1 MTIKY
6 IILAVEIF
14 FLLLFI
20 APFPILNAGN
30 AAGIIFF
37 TLLIITTTVHHQFF
51 KLLNTMWSHVW
62 GKGIIITVCLFL
74 IVGFTY
80 VGILS
85 YKMYKAQE
93 NAPKDTELIIVLGC
107 KVKGERPSRMLR
119 RRLDTAFEA
128 MQKHPDALVVVSGG
142 KGSDEKISE
151 AEAMRRYLVEKGADE
166 NRIIMEDKS
175 TNTFENI
182 SFSFAIT
189 DKLGCGRDI
198 TIVTDGFHQYRA
210 SLIAK
215 QEGAASVTAYS
226 SHTEPRYVPTYWVRE
241 WLGLTH
247 FFVFGE

>member
-1 MTIKY
+1 MTFKY
-6 IILAVEIF
+6 VILAVEIF

-30 AAGIIFF
+30 IAGIAFF
-37 TLLIITTTVHHQFF
+37 GTLIAATAAHAQFF
-51 KLLNTMWSHVW
+51 KLLQILWSHTW
-62 GKGIIITVCLFL
+62 GKVIITAVILFL

-85 YKMYKAQE
+85 AKMYRAQE
-93 NAPKDTELIIVLGC
+93 NEPKKTDLIIVLGC

-119 RRLDTAFEA
+119 RRLDVAYEA
-128 MQKHPDALVVVSGG
+128 MQKHPDALVVLSGG

-151 AEAMRRYLVEKGADE
+151 AEGMRRYLVEKGADE
-166 NRIIMEDKS
+166 SRLIMEDKS

-182 SFSFAIT
+182 KFSFAIT

-215 QEGAASVTAYS
+215 QEGAKNVTAYS
-226 SHTEPRYVPTYWVRE
+226 ANTQPKYVPTYWVRE

-247 FFVFGE
+247 FFVFGN

>member
-1 MTIKY
+1 MTFKY
-6 IILAVEIF
+6 VILAVEIF

-30 AAGIIFF
+30 IAGIAFF
-37 TLLIITTTVHHQFF
+37 GILIAATAEHAQFF
-51 KLLNTMWSHVW
+51 KLLQILWSHAW
-62 GKGIIITVCLFL
+62 GKGIITAVILFL

-85 YKMYKAQE
+85 AKMYRAQE
-93 NAPKDTELIIVLGC
+93 NEPKETDLIIVLGC

-119 RRLDTAFEA
+119 RRLDAAYEA
-128 MQKHPDALVVVSGG
+128 MQKHPDALVVLSGG

-151 AEAMRRYLVEKGADE
+151 AEGMRRYLVEKGADE
-166 NRIIMEDKS
+166 SRLIMEDKS

-182 SFSFAIT
+182 KFSFAIT

-215 QEGAASVTAYS
+215 QEGARNVTAYS
-226 SHTEPRYVPTYWVRE
+226 ANTQPKYVPTYWVRE

-247 FFVFGE
+247 FFVFGN

>member
-1 MTIKY
+1 MTFKY
-6 IILAVEIF
+6 VILAVEIF

-30 AAGIIFF
+30 IAGIAFF
-37 TLLIITTTVHHQFF
+37 GILIAATAAHAHFF
-51 KLLNTMWSHVW
+51 KLLQILWSHAW
-62 GKGIIITVCLFL
+62 GKGIITAVILFL

-85 YKMYKAQE
+85 AKMYQAQE
-93 NAPKDTELIIVLGC
+93 NEPKETDLIIVLGC

-119 RRLDTAFEA
+119 RRLDAAYEA
-128 MQKHPDALVVVSGG
+128 MQKHPDALVVLSGG

-151 AEAMRRYLVEKGADE
+151 AEGMRRYLVEKGADE
-166 NRIIMEDKS
+166 SRLIMEDKS

-182 SFSFAIT
+182 KFSFAIT

-215 QEGAASVTAYS
+215 QEGAKNVTAYS
-226 SHTEPRYVPTYWVRE
+226 ANTQPKYVPTYWVRE

-247 FFVFGE
+247 FFVFGN

>member
-1 MTIKY
+1 MTFKY
-6 IILAVEIF
+6 VILAVEIF

-30 AAGIIFF
+30 IAGIAFF
-37 TLLIITTTVHHQFF
+37 GILIAATAAHAQFF
-51 KLLNTMWSHVW
+51 KLLRILWTHAW
-62 GKGIIITVCLFL
+62 GKCIITAVILFL

-85 YKMYKAQE
+85 AKMYRAQE
-93 NAPKDTELIIVLGC
+93 NEPKKTDLIIVLGC

-119 RRLDTAFEA
+119 RRLDAAYEA
-128 MQKHPDALVVVSGG
+128 MQKHPDALVVLSGG

-151 AEAMRRYLVEKGADE
+151 AEGMRRYLVEKGADE
-166 NRIIMEDKS
+166 SRLIMEDKS

-182 SFSFAIT
+182 KFSFAIT
-189 DKLGCGRDI
+189 DKLGCDRDI
-198 TIVTDGFHQYRA
+198 TIITDGFHQYRA

-215 QEGAASVTAYS
+215 QEGAKNVTAYS
-226 SHTEPRYVPTYWVRE
+226 ANTQPKYVPTYWVRE

-247 FFVFGE
+247 FFVFGN

>member
-14 FLLLFI
+14 LLLLFI

-30 AAGIIFF
+30 VAGIVFF
-37 TLLIITTTVHHQFF
+37 TIMIAATIAHRQFF
-51 KLLNTMWSHVW
+51 KLLKSMWAHVW
-62 GKGIIITVCLFL
+62 GKGIIIAVCVFL
-74 IVGFTY
+74 VVGFTY

-93 NAPKDTELIIVLGC
+93 NEPKDTELIIVLGC
-107 KVKGERPSRMLR
+107 KVKGEKPSRMLR
-119 RRLDTAFEA
+119 YRLDAAYEA
-128 MQKHPDALVVVSGG
+128 MKKHPDALVVLSGG

-151 AEAMRRYLVEKGADE
+151 AEGMRRYLVEKGADE
-166 NRIIMEDKS
+166 SRLIMEDKS

-182 SFSFAIT
+182 KFSFAIT

-215 QEGAASVTAYS
+215 QEGARNVTAYS
-226 SHTEPRYVPTYWVRE
+226 ANTQPKYVPTYWVRE

-247 FFVFGE
+247 FFAFGN

>member
-1 MTIKY
+1 MTFKY
-6 IILAVEIF
+6 VILAVEIF

-30 AAGIIFF
+30 IAGIAFF
-37 TLLIITTTVHHQFF
+37 GILIAATAEHAQFF
-51 KLLNTMWSHVW
+51 KLLQILWSHAW
-62 GKGIIITVCLFL
+62 GKGIITAVILFL

-85 YKMYKAQE
+85 AKMYRAQE
-93 NAPKDTELIIVLGC
+93 NEPKETDLIIVLGC

-119 RRLDTAFEA
+119 RRLDAAYEA
-128 MQKHPDALVVVSGG
+128 MQKHPDALVVLSGG

-151 AEAMRRYLVEKGADE
+151 AEGMRRYLVEKGADE
-166 NRIIMEDKS
+166 SRLIMEDKS

-182 SFSFAIT
+182 QFSFAIT

-215 QEGAASVTAYS
+215 QEGAKNVTAYS
-226 SHTEPRYVPTYWVRE
+226 ANTQPKYVPTYWVRE

-247 FFVFGE
+247 FFVFGN